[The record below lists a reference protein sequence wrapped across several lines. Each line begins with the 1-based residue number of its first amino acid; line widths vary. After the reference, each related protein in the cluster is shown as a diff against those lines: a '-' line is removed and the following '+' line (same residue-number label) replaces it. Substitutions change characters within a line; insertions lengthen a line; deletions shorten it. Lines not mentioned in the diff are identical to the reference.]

1 MHFRCKVVLLGNS
14 GVGKTN
20 LLSRLHKGEFSSEFA
35 STIGVEF
42 LTHTMK
48 VGGVDVK
55 AQIWDTAG
63 QERFHA
69 MMTTYY
75 RKAVGALLIFD
86 VGDRASLTGIEKW
99 LDQLLNV
106 AEPGL
111 HAVLVGNKCDL
122 EGDKRKVSA
131 EEARQF
137 AAARHMP
144 YIETSAKTGLN
155 VEQAFQGL
163 IEAVYR
169 ATTPPPAPVLATVEL
184 SSTAAAKESSSSSF
198 FDCNFV

>member
-1 MHFRCKVVLLGNS
+1 MLVVLLGNS

-42 LTHTMK
+42 LTHTMR
-48 VGGVDVK
+48 VGNTDVK

-86 VGDRASLTGIEKW
+86 LGDRASLQGVEKW

-122 EGDKRKVSA
+122 EGDKRKVSYD
-131 EEARQF
+131 EAQQF
-137 AAARHMP
+137 ATARHMS

-155 VEQAFQGL
+155 VEEAFHDL
-163 IEAVYR
+163 ISAIHR
-169 ATTPPPAPVLATVEL
+169 SQIPPPEPALVTVEL
-184 SSTAAAKESSSSSF
+184 SSKSGTNSSADSSF
-198 FDCNFV
+198 FRCDFV